1 MINLKKR
8 IYFAGINDLKRT
20 RVLLENGFK
29 NFMFTFNRKPSK
41 NMLNLIRSYEDTE
54 IMLDSGAF
62 SVWNMGKTIDIYK
75 YIEFI
80 KENDIE
86 IYFNLDVI
94 GDVEGTKKNQKIMED
109 NGLNP
114 IPVFHYGEPFEYLDW
129 LVKQGYTYIGIGGT
143 VGKSVQQREKF
154 FNDIYERHPNIDYH
168 ALGVTAKVLVEKY
181 NWYSVDSTSW
191 ISPFKNKRIILDD
204 GRTIPSDIEDGYE
217 RFRKS
222 LGYFK
227 YLTNLDRE
235 E

>member
-1 MINLKKR
+1 
-8 IYFAGINDLKRT
+8 
-20 RVLLENGFK
+20 
-29 NFMFTFNRKPSK
+29 
-41 NMLNLIRSYEDTE
+41 
-54 IMLDSGAF
+54 MLDSGAF

-129 LVKQGYTYIGIGGT
+129 LVEQGYTYIGIGGT

-154 FNDIYERHPNIDYH
+154 FNDRTEAVIFFMQFMACNCDKVCVENPVGYMNTHYRKPDQFVEPFQFGDPWKKKTGFWLFDELINKDKEYAIVDEGKLKIKY
-168 ALGVTAKVLVEKY
+168 TAVRARSRLRDMLMPYLHIRRRKVWNRRLWE
-181 NWYSVDSTSW
+181 
-191 ISPFKNKRIILDD
+191 FC
-204 GRTIPSDIEDGYE
+204 
-217 RFRKS
+217 
-222 LGYFK
+222 
-227 YLTNLDRE
+227 
-235 E
+235 

>member
-1 MINLKKR
+1 MNLKKR

-80 KENDIE
+80 KENNIE

-109 NGLNP
+109 NGLKP

-143 VGKSVQQREKF
+143 VGKSVQQREM
-154 FNDIYERHPNIDYH
+154 I
-168 ALGVTAKVLVEKY
+168 
-181 NWYSVDSTSW
+181 
-191 ISPFKNKRIILDD
+191 
-204 GRTIPSDIEDGYE
+204 
-217 RFRKS
+217 
-222 LGYFK
+222 
-227 YLTNLDRE
+227 
-235 E
+235 